1 MRQRS
6 VPIARGDVGQTDKPY
21 KTIGKLSSTLRI
33 AYRNIG
39 RNTSGE
45 LIDLENVSLL
55 ASYDS
60 AVAVFGY
67 NPHCGYRVY
76 LLPRYDYSVTTWR
89 HVHAFIQDF
98 CYGVTDV
105 DARTMRTY
113 AKLGVLHDGYEYAF
127 AKAHMN
133 CYGDWLTH

>member
-1 MRQRS
+1 MPTTATIKLRS
-6 VPIARGDVGQTDKPY
+6 MSATVYNAPRTTVMLD
-21 KTIGKLSSTLRI
+21 
-33 AYRNIG
+33 
-39 RNTSGE
+39 SGE

-76 LLPRYDYSVTTWR
+76 LLPRYDYSVTTWQ

-127 AKAHMN
+127 AKAYMN